1 MRKRKRGTLERKTNK
16 TTKNKET
23 KQNFRIESLAP
34 RICDVCG
41 INDTTRE
48 SKEMGEADWMEM
60 NHTGIAGGGHAI
72 GQGDRRRRYERSE
85 GEWGSRLL
93 PVSLSPAVTLWQL
106 LLDGRLLLWLGH
118 LLLVVRHHRI
128 AIGHGH
134 GHSHRQW
141 HGLRVEV
148 WMVLD
153 HRRRRRTA
161 ARTSLTSASGASAA
175 AVVAARAL
183 RMGGGELALVA
194 TSPSTSSTVM
204 TGIVTASLAARWL
217 LLRLELVARG
227 ARRWG
232 GVLLVR
238 RLLAEL
244 AGRDHRWIA
253 LVKVVVVSLRLL
265 RGEVARER
273 RAHHERSARGSRRA
287 IELLVR
293 EMARSDPLRRCHLHR
308 SVGGGQCGVDPV
320 RRHLLGS
327 RGHVLED
334 SLLLRRL
341 LGLLVRRPVVLR
353 ILLWVGA
360 NRRGHTRGNYVDLSA
375 LCHLHRHRDLGI
387 GHGARAVVAIA
398 IAIAITGGVRVH
410 GGGVLWRDRHWQLVH
425 LLIHDLL
432 HRRMLLLVLVLLVL
446 LGTMAFLLV

>member
-1 MRKRKRGTLERKTNK
+1 
-16 TTKNKET
+16 
-23 KQNFRIESLAP
+23 
-34 RICDVCG
+34 
-41 INDTTRE
+41 
-48 SKEMGEADWMEM
+48 MGEADWMEM
-60 NHTGIAGGGHAI
+60 NHTGNRRWGSCNWAGRSG
-72 GQGDRRRRYERSE
+72 RWYERSE

-93 PVSLSPAVTLWQL
+93 PVSLSSAVTLWQL

-118 LLLVVRHHRI
+118 LLLVVLHHRV

-141 HGLRVEV
+141 HGLRMEV
-148 WMVLD
+148 WMVLYD
-153 HRRRRRTA
+153 RRWRRTA
-161 ARTSLTSASGASAA
+161 ARTSLTSASRASAS

-204 TGIVTASLAARWL
+204 TGIVMTTASLAARWL
-217 LLRLELVARG
+217 LLRLELVAWG

-265 RGEVARER
+265 RREVARER
-273 RAHHERSARGSRRA
+273 CAHHERSARGSRRA
-287 IELLVR
+287 IELLGR
-293 EMARSDPLRRCHLHR
+293 EMARSNPLRRCHLHR
-308 SVGGGQCGVDPV
+308 PVGGGQCGVDPV
-320 RRHLLGS
+320 WRHLLGS

-360 NRRGHTRGNYVDLSA
+360 NRRGHTRGNYVDLPA
-375 LCHLHRHRDLGI
+375 LRHLHRHRDLGI
-387 GHGARAVVAIA
+387 GHGARAVVAVA
-398 IAIAITGGVRVH
+398 IAIARGVRVH
-410 GGGVLWRDRHWQLVH
+410 GGGVLWEGRDRHWQLVH

-446 LGTMAFLLV
+446 LGTMTFLLV